1 MRLLYYDYDMI
12 ISTIL
17 LLLGFWGTVKVRVGN
32 GWGVP
37 STELLVIA
45 LSGGGFLSIL
55 GAQYLIFNKIQQLF
69 VNLDHQLAATIGKL
83 LEELPI
89 QGGEQTN
96 PIQAMII
103 QALAGQ
109 MKPPPVEIIPPKDEK
124 GLFR

>member
-1 MRLLYYDYDMI
+1 M
-12 ISTIL
+12 
-17 LLLGFWGTVKVRVGN
+17 GN
-32 GWGVP
+32 RWGVP
-37 STELLVIA
+37 SMELLLVVVVGFGL
-45 LSGGGFLSIL
+45 LSML
-55 GAQYLIFNKIQQLF
+55 GAHFFLYNKIEKLF

-109 MKPPPVEIIPPKDEK
+109 MTPPPVEIIPPKDEK

>member
-1 MRLLYYDYDMI
+1 MI
-12 ISTIL
+12 ISTTTTT
-17 LLLGFWGTVKVRVGN
+17 LGFWGTVKVRVGN
-32 GWGVP
+32 RSGVP
-37 STELLVIA
+37 SMEMLLLASVVA
-45 LSGGGFLSIL
+45 LL
-55 GAQYLIFNKIQQLF
+55 GTQYLLFNKIQQLF

-89 QGGEQTN
+89 QQGEGSN

>member
-1 MRLLYYDYDMI
+1 M
-12 ISTIL
+12 
-17 LLLGFWGTVKVRVGN
+17 
-32 GWGVP
+32 
-37 STELLVIA
+37 ELLVWMM
-45 LSGGGFLSIL
+45 LGGFVAIL
-55 GAQYLIFNKIQQLF
+55 AAQYLLFNKIRQLF

-83 LEELPI
+83 LEEIPF

-109 MKPPPVEIIPPKDEK
+109 MAPPAVEIIPPKDEK